1 MALALT
7 SLFKLLVKEGRHTLL
22 LYFEDHVEAVDGEDE
37 VDGEGK
43 EENHQ
48 ECFEHWQRGGASHL
62 HLQN

>member
-37 VDGEGK
+37 VDGEGE
-43 EENHQ
+43 EENH
-48 ECFEHWQRGGASHL
+48 EERL
-62 HLQN
+62 ED